1 MGVESQIIWVCNLLK
16 VIQHHMSAE
25 FDYLTLQL
33 VRRDEHHRSAIGAKC
48 SHCILETTNVVLM
61 IAGVL
66 SLSSDQQETLC
77 WLVLH

>member
-33 VRRDEHHRSAIGAKC
+33 VQRDEHHRSAIGA
-48 SHCILETTNVVLM
+48 E
-61 IAGVL
+61 
-66 SLSSDQQETLC
+66 
-77 WLVLH
+77 